1 MILLKIS
8 NASELVAAKLGD
20 LVERLTPESIDS
32 STVEDQVVKR
42 MIENLVKE
50 GIKGEISSI
59 KGIDVDGEQLVL
71 NEGFKVRNQRKF

>member
-20 LVERLTPESIDS
+20 FVERLTPEFVDS
-32 STVEDQVVKR
+32 STVEDLVIKK

-59 KGIDVDGEQLVL
+59 KGVEVENEQLVL
-71 NEGFKVRNQRKF
+71 NESFKVRNQRQF

>member
-20 LVERLTPESIDS
+20 FVERLTPEFVDS
-32 STVEDQVVKR
+32 STVEDLIIKR
-42 MIENLVKE
+42 MIENLKEE

-59 KGIDVDGEQLVL
+59 KGVDVQEEQLVL
-71 NEGFKVRNQRKF
+71 NEGFKVRSRREF